1 MGLISAK
8 ELPDRVRRVLGTTH
22 SSMITAMVQNLVENS
37 MDEDTIHMDKE
48 GDEVLLEFRS
58 FMFDRV
64 YMSQPL
70 IPDRKRGH
78 GVVVMLYEWYMNHP
92 DELPEKQK
100 KLARRKYF
108 SRPPEITS
116 AGLPIIS
123 PSTCSKRNICPS
135 IGTCKSKSR
144 EERKRKILMAFPV
157 IDTVAVYFIS
167 CFQK

>member
-1 MGLISAK
+1 
-8 ELPDRVRRVLGTTH
+8 
-22 SSMITAMVQNLVENS
+22 

-78 GVVVMLYEWYMNHP
+78 GVVVMLYEWYMSHP

-100 KLARRKYF
+100 KLAGGNISLAAKDYISGLTDNFAINLFKEKYM
-108 SRPPEITS
+108 PKYWN
-116 AGLPIIS
+116 L
-123 PSTCSKRNICPS
+123 
-135 IGTCKSKSR
+135 
-144 EERKRKILMAFPV
+144 
-157 IDTVAVYFIS
+157 
-167 CFQK
+167 